1 MIKHFILNGYFWH
14 VLFVPYD
21 DSILI
26 DRTGQRTVAVTDRS
40 TLSVYLSSDLDGE
53 FLYKV
58 LVHELGHCAIFSFH
72 LDEEIHRVVKPK
84 YWIESEEWICNF
96 LWDYGLKI
104 FEVMSQIFGDKAL
117 EFLPH
122 EIEKLLA

>member
-14 VLFVPYD
+14 ILFVPYD

-26 DRTGQRTVAVTDRS
+26 DRTGQRTVAVTDFQS
-40 TLSVYLSSDLDGE
+40 LSVYLSSDLDGE
-53 FLYKV
+53 FLHKV

-72 LDEEIHRVVKPK
+72 LDEEIRRVVKPE
-84 YWIESEEWICNF
+84 YWVEAEEWICNF
-96 LWDYGLKI
+96 IWDYGLKI

-117 EFLPH
+117 EFLPY